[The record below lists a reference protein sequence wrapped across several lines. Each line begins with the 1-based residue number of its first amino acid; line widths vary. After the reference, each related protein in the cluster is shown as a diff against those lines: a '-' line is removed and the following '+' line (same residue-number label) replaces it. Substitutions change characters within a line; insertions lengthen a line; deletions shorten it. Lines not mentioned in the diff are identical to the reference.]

1 VLVAYDGSPASK
13 RAVQAAVD
21 FAREGAQVIG
31 VTVRAPTDN
40 ADTEAPSTKLVELI
54 ATHAGSFGVR
64 LSTELRTGHPA
75 QEILAAART
84 HQADLIVLG
93 HSGRSVVSRIDLV
106 PDFVPVLGY
115 ADDAIIVTAILRMA
129 MRRAGLEPIRG
140 HWPGTDDGSSAS
152 CGCVARPTSP
162 VESTRPSVCDRGARV
177 VVGLTQR
184 WSSL

>member
-1 VLVAYDGSPASK
+1 
-13 RAVQAAVD
+13 VD

-84 HQADLIVLG
+84 HQADLIVMG
-93 HSGRSVVSRIDLV
+93 HSGRSGAWGRSLGTTAEKVSRHAECS
-106 PDFVPVLGY
+106 VL
-115 ADDAIIVTAILRMA
+115 IVR
-129 MRRAGLEPIRG
+129 
-140 HWPGTDDGSSAS
+140 
-152 CGCVARPTSP
+152 
-162 VESTRPSVCDRGARV
+162 
-177 VVGLTQR
+177 
-184 WSSL
+184 